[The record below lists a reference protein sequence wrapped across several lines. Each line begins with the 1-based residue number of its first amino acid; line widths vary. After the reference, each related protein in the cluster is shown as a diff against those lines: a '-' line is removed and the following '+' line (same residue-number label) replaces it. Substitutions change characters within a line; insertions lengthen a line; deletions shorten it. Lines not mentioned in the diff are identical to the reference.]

1 MDVLSISILSIAAT
15 SLDHFDERV
24 ISQHPRGDPEIA
36 NCKLRHRRCNGDT
49 MFAVIPSLPESV
61 KLTYV
66 HYARN
71 RRAEL
76 DEFRGR
82 RETFPRVDENSRDAQ
97 RDVQRLHK
105 HTVDESLN
113 ASLRVGAYRR
123 EIKFLYFCIYMSD
136 IISYFLFRFYVG
148 CKFKYKFKQLLNIL
162 DILYDRFVN

>member
-1 MDVLSISILSIAAT
+1 
-15 SLDHFDERV
+15 
-24 ISQHPRGDPEIA
+24 
-36 NCKLRHRRCNGDT
+36 
-49 MFAVIPSLPESV
+49 MFAVIPSPPESV

-82 RETFPRVDENSRDAQ
+82 CETFPRVDQNSRDAQRDVQ

-113 ASLRVGAYRR
+113 ASLRVGACRR
-123 EIKFLYFCIYMSD
+123 EIRFLYFSIYMSD
-136 IISYFLFRFYVG
+136 IISSYSLFRFYLG
-148 CKFKYKFKQLLNIL
+148 CKF
-162 DILYDRFVN
+162 